1 MAAMVQ
7 YMMGLSLLIFG
18 ISLLLR
24 PADWTAW
31 MQALA
36 QRGRAM
42 ALTIGSVT
50 LLFGAFIVAF
60 HPIWHGIP
68 MLLTIIGWLAVLEG
82 AVYLLFPQALA
93 IVLRFY
99 LKCPKLAL
107 RIGGVL
113 SLAIGLALL
122 YVRQAV
128 MIG

>member
-7 YMMGLSLLIFG
+7 YMMGISLLVFGLSLLVRTG
-18 ISLLLR
+18 
-24 PADWTAW
+24 DWTAW
-31 MQALA
+31 MQALE
-36 QRGRAM
+36 QRGRGA
-42 ALTIGSVT
+42 ALTMGSIV

-68 MLLTIIGWLAVLEG
+68 MILTIIGWLAVLEG
-82 AVYLLFPQALA
+82 TAYLLFPQALS

-99 LKCPKLAL
+99 LQCPKPAL
-107 RIGGVL
+107 RIGGML
-113 SLAIGLALL
+113 SIAIGLALL